1 MTGIPQTCNIK
12 SSIVTENTLPRSKSS
27 FVTLCQVCGW
37 YGYPQE
43 KIIIEFEGIRSEGQG
58 GFVDIFTEYD
68 YETETG
74 EKGNKHIH
82 KYDLKLVQES
92 LDLALRMR
100 NCAGSCQ

>member
-68 YETETG
+68 YDTET
-74 EKGNKHIH
+74 NHIH
-82 KYDLKLVQES
+82 KYDPIKVQEAV
-92 LDLALRMR
+92 DFALKMR
-100 NCAGSCQ
+100 NRGSCQ